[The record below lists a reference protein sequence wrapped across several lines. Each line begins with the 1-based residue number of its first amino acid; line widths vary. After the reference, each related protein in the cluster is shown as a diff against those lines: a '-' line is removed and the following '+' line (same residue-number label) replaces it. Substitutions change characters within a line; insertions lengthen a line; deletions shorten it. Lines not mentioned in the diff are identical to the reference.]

1 MLDYTFAALG
11 KTIDDFKRLQ
21 FGFNVSVQ
29 AAYIFYLIYAITL
42 GTGILALNIVLLALS
57 VSYSIFFFITQS
69 REKKNKKLG
78 RTVKTVYKSAKHFIK
93 IFTLASAIM
102 SICIDK
108 DEVTPFAIMFVA
120 LMVVG
125 FILQVIIDV
134 SVAIVSAKIDFF
146 KEALIADYEET
157 IKKPIDEIKHKVL
170 FWKKEEPQVIEKNKN
185 RVALDALVEENRAE
199 KKAENNRKKEAKREE
214 KQVRRAAFKEKLY
227 GNMIGKLKKNNEAS
241 SDPEINAIEESEKKP
256 ALAARND
263 KPDK

>member
-29 AAYIFYLIYAITL
+29 AAYIFYLIYAITF

-57 VSYSIFFFITQS
+57 VSYSVFFFITQS

-78 RTVKTVYKSAKHFIK
+78 RTVKAVYKSAKHVIK

-146 KEALIADYEET
+146 KEAIKADIEE
-157 IKKPIDEIKHKVL
+157 IKKPFDDMRQKVT

-227 GNMIGKLKKNNEAS
+227 GNMIGKLKKKNEAS

-256 ALAARND
+256 ALVARND
-263 KPDK
+263 KPNK

>member
-29 AAYIFYLIYAITL
+29 AAYIFYLIYAVVF
-42 GTGILALNIVLLALS
+42 GAGILALNIVLLALS
-57 VSYSIFFFITQS
+57 VTYFVFFLITQS

-78 RTVKTVYKSAKHFIK
+78 RAVKTVYKSAKHVIK

-199 KKAENNRKKEAKREE
+199 KAAIKNKK
-214 KQVRRAAFKEKLY
+214 
-227 GNMIGKLKKNNEAS
+227 KK
-241 SDPEINAIEESEKKP
+241 SEGC
-256 ALAARND
+256 LLSVFVYIR
-263 KPDK
+263 